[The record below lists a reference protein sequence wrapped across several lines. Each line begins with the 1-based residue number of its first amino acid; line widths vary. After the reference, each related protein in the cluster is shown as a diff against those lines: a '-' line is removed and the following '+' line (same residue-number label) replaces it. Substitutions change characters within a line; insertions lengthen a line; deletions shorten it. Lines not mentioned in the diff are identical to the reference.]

1 MKILGIKYNKY
12 SRKITDIIYI
22 KGDRI
27 CWLMKSWTID
37 PDTMWSANKSIITG
51 HKFNTW
57 EDLVSLIASK
67 SKEGYG
73 YMSIAD

>member
-12 SRKITDIIYI
+12 SRKMTDIIYI
-22 KGDRI
+22 KGDRV

-37 PDTMWSANKSIITG
+37 PSTLWQANSSIIEG
-51 HKFNTW
+51 YKWNTW
-57 EDLVSLIASK
+57 EELTSLIASK

-73 YMSIAD
+73 YSSIAD

>member
-12 SRKITDIIYI
+12 SRKVSDIIYI
-22 KGDRI
+22 KGNKV

-37 PDTMWSANKSIITG
+37 PDTIWKADKSIIEG

-67 SKEGYG
+67 SKQGYG
-73 YMSIAD
+73 DMYIAD